1 MATILVVDDELPLLA
16 LVSSYLQRNGYQV
29 VTATRG
35 AEALK
40 LAYQLQP
47 DLGLLDVLIPEMDG
61 VTLCRRLRAM
71 TNMPIIMLTAL
82 DAEPR
87 GVEALEAGA
96 DDYITKP
103 FGCEELLARIK
114 AAMRRG
120 GLGKRERPEV
130 VIAGD
135 VMIFLARREVTVAG
149 QVVALTSTEFNLLA
163 CLAKEQGQVVP
174 HRKLLQEVWGA
185 EYIDQLAY
193 LSVYIRHLRR
203 KIETDPAHPRILLTR
218 RGAGYSL
225 AET

>member
-1 MATILVVDDELPLLA
+1 MC
-16 LVSSYLQRNGYQV
+16 SS
-29 VTATRG
+29 
-35 AEALK
+35 
-40 LAYQLQP
+40 
-47 DLGLLDVLIPEMDG
+47 DLDVLITEMDG
-61 VTLCRRLRAM
+61 VTLCRSLSAM

-87 GVEALEAGA
+87 VVEALEAGA

-203 KIETDPAHPRILLTR
+203 KIEADPAHPCILLTR